1 MSDLDAKSK
10 QLLERDPGN
19 PNASS
24 LASSLSS
31 SVGSLGK
38 SRNGAGSVRPSVK
51 EAILAQKK
59 ALAARKMP
67 ERPSSAQSTFSP
79 MKQPPT
85 SAGHRTNPT
94 PSHANSARSAA
105 NGSSNG
111 PPVRPALTTQ
121 ASGSLMS
128 APMRRPRRPEVPRPA
143 TADPYASRRAIR
155 PETPNRSPSN
165 SPQKNTTRKI
175 MPKSGSKTQP
185 NRAPQAGTRRLSPTT
200 SPAKSQS
207 RLDQVQ
213 RVKTP
218 REERFDVGSPV
229 MSPSEE
235 NFTMVMPSGK
245 SLHIGHDLDYS
256 SRNKQYIEPALPEEI
271 ELPNPISDD
280 AFTMVLPDLAISGL
294 NRNIP
299 PLPRSPPKSSFERS
313 NSPLKSELLRP
324 EETPLPTPTIPSRG
338 AGSESDFEPSIGD
351 SRADEVKVYEDP
363 HLHGELELSSQRREP
378 EKQVLEE
385 LPLNEQSLDRVRQN
399 STTSIS
405 SQSARMGTN
414 EEAGLPKLHGENTES
429 ANSKVSE
436 EMPQEQRNDAL
447 RNRKLL
453 ASGIERIRNRTLDVH
468 GFRRLQDLIKNNHA
482 FLQIGTAK
490 SSELLQVL
498 LESLENPAGNQGNQT
513 TVKATSTKNH
523 NVQGQ
528 ILSIVRALFTLYRR
542 EVSATTF
549 YPQALRALIKA
560 KARQDSASHMAAE
573 TQRAID
579 EIISYADTA
588 QCLDAVMG
596 LLGEIDASATTAEM
610 PQPHIQL
617 NKGREG
623 NFSNSQFRTQ
633 TKAICLD
640 TLTSL
645 TSSPSLMLS
654 PQVIRR
660 LGATAVSALGSP
672 EPDVR
677 KPALDLSVELHERL
691 KLGPQ
696 PSMFWKA
703 VQGAEERHL
712 NLITYY
718 IARRGRLEAA

>member
-1 MSDLDAKSK
+1 MSNLDAKSK

-59 ALAARKMP
+59 ALVARRMP

-79 MKQPPT
+79 VKHTPT
-85 SAGHRTNPT
+85 SAGHRTNPP
-94 PSHANSARSAA
+94 PSVTNGARSTA

-128 APMRRPRRPEVPRPA
+128 APMRRPRRPEVARPA

-155 PETPNRSPSN
+155 PETPNRSPST
-165 SPQKNTTRKI
+165 SPQKNTTRKP

-185 NRAPQAGTRRLSPTT
+185 KRAPQANTRRVSPTT
-200 SPAKSQS
+200 SPAKSKS
-207 RLDQVQ
+207 RLDQLQ
-213 RVKTP
+213 KVKTP
-218 REERFDVGSPV
+218 REERLDAGSPV

-235 NFTMVMPSGK
+235 NFTMVMPSSK
-245 SLHIGHDLDYS
+245 SLYIGHDIGYS
-256 SRNKQYIEPALPEEI
+256 SKNRHHMEPTLPEEI
-271 ELPNPISDD
+271 ELPNSVVDD
-280 AFTMVLPDLAISGL
+280 AFTMVIPDLARSGL
-294 NRNIP
+294 NRDIP

-313 NSPLKSELLRP
+313 NSPLKAELLRP
-324 EETPLPTPTIPSRG
+324 EEMPLPTPLSPGRG
-338 AGSESDFEPSIGD
+338 AGLETDFELSNGD
-351 SRADEVKVYEDP
+351 SKADAVKVYEDP
-363 HLHGELELSSQRREP
+363 HLNGEPELSSNRAEP

-385 LPLNEQSLDRVRQN
+385 LPVNEQSLDRMRHN

-405 SQSARMGTN
+405 SQLARMNTN
-414 EEAGLPKLHGENTES
+414 EEASLTKSNGENIES
-429 ANSKVSE
+429 ANNKISE
-436 EMPQEQRNDAL
+436 ETPQEQRTDAL

-482 FLQIGTAK
+482 FLEIGAAK

-498 LESLENPAGNQGNQT
+498 LESLENPAGNQGSQPA
-513 TVKATSTKNH
+513 VKTTSTKSQ

-528 ILSIVRALFTLYRR
+528 ILSIVRALLTLYRR
-542 EVSATTF
+542 EVSATMF
-549 YPQALRALIKA
+549 YPQAIRSLIKA
-560 KARQDSASHMAAE
+560 KARQDPASHMAAE

-579 EIISYADTA
+579 EVLCFADAA

-596 LLGEIDASATTAEM
+596 LLSEIDASAVTAER
-610 PQPHIQL
+610 PQPQYQL
-617 NKGREG
+617 KGRES
-623 NFSNSQFRTQ
+623 NFSSSQLQTQ
-633 TKAICLD
+633 NKAICLD
-640 TLTSL
+640 TLTLL
-645 TSSPSLMLS
+645 TSSSSLMLS
-654 PQVIRR
+654 PQVIRC

-677 KPALDLSVELHERL
+677 KPAMDLSVELHERL
-691 KLGPQ
+691 KNGPQ

-718 IARRGRLEAA
+718 IARRERLGAV

>member
-1 MSDLDAKSK
+1 MSNLDAKSK

-51 EAILAQKK
+51 EAIMAQRK
-59 ALAARKMP
+59 ALAARRMP

-79 MKQPPT
+79 VKQPPT
-85 SAGHRTNPT
+85 SAGHRTNLT
-94 PSHANSARSAA
+94 PSLANGARPAA
-105 NGSSNG
+105 NNSSNG

-128 APMRRPRRPEVPRPA
+128 APMRRPRRPEVARPA
-143 TADPYASRRAIR
+143 TADPYASRRATR
-155 PETPNRSPSN
+155 PETPNRSPSA
-165 SPQKNTTRKI
+165 SPQKTTTRKP
-175 MPKSGSKTQP
+175 MPKSGSKAQP
-185 NRAPQAGTRRLSPTT
+185 NKAAQASTRRISPTG
-200 SPAKSQS
+200 SPAKNKS

-213 RVKTP
+213 KARTP
-218 REERFDVGSPV
+218 RVERFDVGSPA

-235 NFTMVMPSGK
+235 NFTMVMPTSK
-245 SLHIGHDLDYS
+245 SLNIGHDLDYS
-256 SRNKQYIEPALPEEI
+256 SKGRQHMEPALPEEI
-271 ELPNPISDD
+271 ELPNPVGDD
-280 AFTMVLPDLAISGL
+280 AFTMVIPDLALSGS
-294 NRNIP
+294 NRDIP
-299 PLPRSPPKSSFERS
+299 PLPRSPPKSNFERS
-313 NSPLKSELLRP
+313 NSPLKSELLSP
-324 EETPLPTPTIPSRG
+324 EEIPLPTPYIFGRD
-338 AGSESDFEPSIGD
+338 AELEAEFELSNGNPK
-351 SRADEVKVYEDP
+351 ADEVKVYEDP
-363 HLHGELELSSQRREP
+363 HLNGEPELSSKRTEP

-385 LPLNEQSLDRVRQN
+385 LPVNEQSLERVRQN
-399 STTSIS
+399 GATSIS
-405 SQSARMGTN
+405 SQSARLNTN
-414 EEAGLPKLHGENTES
+414 EEASLPKSSGENMES
-429 ANSKVSE
+429 GNSKVLE
-436 EMPQEQRNDAL
+436 ETPQEQRTDAL

-468 GFRRLQDLIKNNHA
+468 GFRRLQDLIKNSHA
-482 FLQIGTAK
+482 FLEIGTAK

-498 LESLENPAGNQGNQT
+498 LETLENPAGNQGSQSAI
-513 TVKATSTKNH
+513 KPTSTKSLNA
-523 NVQGQ
+523 QGQ
-528 ILSIVRALFTLYRR
+528 ILSIVRALLTLYRR

-549 YPQALRALIKA
+549 YPQALRALIRA

-579 EIISYADTA
+579 EILRYADAA
-588 QCLDAVMG
+588 QCLDTVMG
-596 LLGEIDASATTAEM
+596 LLNEIDASPATAETLA
-610 PQPHIQL
+610 PQSQL
-617 NKGREG
+617 KGREG
-623 NFSNSQFRTQ
+623 NFSSSQLQTQ

-640 TLTSL
+640 TLTLLASSSSL
-645 TSSPSLMLS
+645 ILS
-654 PQVIRR
+654 PGVIRR
-660 LGATAVSALGSP
+660 LGTIAVSALGSS

-691 KLGPQ
+691 KSGPQ

-718 IARRGRLEAA
+718 IARRERFGAV